1 MPTDEI
7 SIGVNLDFVACR
19 ATIKMGVG
27 KCQALLSPDEARKF
41 GEQLIGAAHEAEVQ
55 GFLLDWFTKQVGP
68 LDAARGTAIAMQF
81 RQYVAKNRKPEP
93 PAGGEGKSDRL
104 K

>member
-7 SIGVNLDFVACR
+7 SIGVNLDFAACR
-19 ATIKMGVG
+19 ANVKMGGG

-41 GEQLIGAAHEAEVQ
+41 GEQLVGAAHEAEVQ
-55 GFLLDWFTKQVGP
+55 GFLLEWFAKQVGS
-68 LDAARGTAIAMQF
+68 LDAAQGTAIAMQF
-81 RQYVAKNRKPEP
+81 RQYVAKHRKPQP
-93 PAGGEGKSDRL
+93 PAEGEGKSDRL